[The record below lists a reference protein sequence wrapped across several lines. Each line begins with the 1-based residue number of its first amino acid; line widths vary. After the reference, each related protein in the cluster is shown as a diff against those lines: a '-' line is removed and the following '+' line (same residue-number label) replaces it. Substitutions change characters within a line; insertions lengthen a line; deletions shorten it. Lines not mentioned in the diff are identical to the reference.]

1 MTEQIAPGTARPD
14 GAGRR
19 GEEGVRAGLFTRS
32 YGPPP
37 RADGT
42 TVVLVHGLGLSGR
55 YFAPLARRLAA
66 DGTPVLVPDLP
77 GNARSRA
84 AARRMPDVERAADA
98 LARWHR
104 RLSPGPSLLVANSVG
119 CQVAAALAIRHPRL
133 VRRLV
138 LLGPAL
144 EPGVSGLRH
153 CGRLLADAPR
163 EPLSLLVTAATDYLL
178 TGPLRF
184 AASLRHALRD
194 AAGAFEGHLAR
205 VAVPTLVIRGAGDTI
220 ASHAWIRRAARLV
233 PDGRAVD
240 LPGAAHAAHYSAPE
254 AVAGLIEEFAAEE
267 TEETEN
273 A

>member
-1 MTEQIAPGTARPD
+1 
-14 GAGRR
+14 
-19 GEEGVRAGLFTRS
+19 
-32 YGPPP
+32 
-37 RADGT
+37 
-42 TVVLVHGLGLSGR
+42 
-55 YFAPLARRLAA
+55 
-66 DGTPVLVPDLP
+66 
-77 GNARSRA
+77 
-84 AARRMPDVERAADA
+84 ADA

-119 CQVAAALAIRHPRL
+119 CQVAAALAVRHPRL

-144 EPGVSGLRH
+144 EPDVSGLRH

-163 EPLSLLVTAATDYLL
+163 EPLSLLAVAAADYLL

-205 VAVPTLVIRGAGDTI
+205 VAAPTLVIRGAGDTI
-220 ASHAWIRRAARLV
+220 ASHAWIRHAARLV
-233 PDGRAVD
+233 PDGRAADV
-240 LPGAAHAAHYSAPE
+240 PGAAHAAHYSAPE
-254 AVAGLIEEFAAEE
+254 AVARLIETFTAEGTKETEAEE
-267 TEETEN
+267 EGKAGEK